1 MKTLTLPNRSE
12 IIHTHKARGG
22 RVAAVLP
29 IHYPRA
35 LFRAF
40 DVLPVE
46 VWGPPRIDATQG
58 TAHLQPY
65 VCSIVRNALAFLLN
79 GGLDV
84 ADIIVVPHTCDSL
97 QGFASILID
106 FITPSVIAS
115 AEGAKQSPSSDAEIA
130 SSPNASRLLAMTLL
144 PIYLPRDQRPSDVE
158 FLANEFRSL
167 FQMLSQA
174 TARTPSNDELMQSIE
189 REERADDLLAE
200 LHRRRNEL
208 AMTQLELY
216 RLIRSREYLPA
227 ETFIG
232 IVGATLGGRPTQ
244 GNHVGLPQRKI
255 PLILSGIVPEPMS
268 IFDSIAEMGGVVVA
282 DDLACCGRRLY
293 AHGTSNDP
301 FVRMAERI
309 VNATPDS
316 TRGSAI
322 QARCDHLL
330 QMAKTSGAKGIVFYD
345 VKFCEPELFYLPT
358 LREGLQQANIPSV
371 VIEFDL
377 NDAFSQQTR
386 TRLEAFIEMLG

>member
-1 MKTLTLPNRSE
+1 METFELPHRTE
-12 IIHTHKARGG
+12 IIRAHKARGG
-22 RVAAVLP
+22 RIAAVLP

-40 DVLPVE
+40 DILPIE
-46 VWGPPRIDATQG
+46 VWGPPRVDPTLG
-58 TAHLQPY
+58 SAHLQPY
-65 VCSIVRNALAFLLN
+65 VCSIVRNALSFLLT

-84 ADIIVVPHTCDSL
+84 ADVIVVPHTCDSL

-106 FITPSVIAS
+106 FVHPAQTV
-115 AEGAKQSPSSDAEIA
+115 
-130 SSPNASRLLAMTLL
+130 L
-144 PIYLPRDQRPSDVE
+144 PIYLPRAQRPSDVE

-167 FQMLSQA
+167 FQKLSEA
-174 TARTPSNDELMQSIE
+174 TKRTPSTDELIRCIE

-208 AMTQLELY
+208 PMTQLELY

-227 ETFIG
+227 ETFIE
-232 IVGATLGGRPTQ
+232 IVGATLAVAQKGQPR
-244 GNHVGLPQRKI
+244 GLPQRKI
-255 PLILSGIVPEPMS
+255 PIILSGIVPEPMS

-293 AHGTSNDP
+293 AHGTSDDP

-322 QARCDHLL
+322 QERSDHLA

-345 VKFCEPELFYLPT
+345 VKFCEPELFYLPA
-358 LREGLQQANIPSV
+358 LRKMLQDQGVPSV
-371 VIEFDL
+371 AIEFDL